1 MKYLIAIMALLLV
14 ILIASL
20 WVGHGSYPAKWQLEK
35 EIAEIKESNQKQ
47 TDLNRQIRA
56 ELEDAHSG
64 NAAVEE
70 RARSELGMIRSKE
83 IFYEVILD
91 TRDEQQVVPK
101 VKAVEDEVNS
111 QEILKSQQ

>member
-1 MKYLIAIMALLLV
+1 MKYLIAVMALLLV

-35 EIAEIKESNQKQ
+35 EIADIKASNAGQ

-56 ELEDAHSG
+56 ELEDAQSG

-83 IFYEVILD
+83 TFYEVILD
-91 TRDEQQVVPK
+91 TRNEQQPLPK
-101 VKAVEDEVNS
+101 VKAANDTVRELIPS
-111 QEILKSQQ
+111 Q

>member
-1 MKYLIAIMALLLV
+1 MKYLIAVMALLLV

-35 EIAEIKESNQKQ
+35 EIEEIKQSNKKQ

-56 ELEDAHSG
+56 ELEDAQSG

-83 IFYEVILD
+83 TFYEVILD
-91 TRDEQQVVPK
+91 TRDEQQVLPK
-101 VKAVEDEVNS
+101 VKAVDEQA
-111 QEILKSQQ
+111 QEAQQQ

>member
-1 MKYLIAIMALLLV
+1 MKYLIAVMALLLV

-35 EIAEIKESNQKQ
+35 EIADIKASNATQ

-56 ELEDAHSG
+56 ELEDAQSG

-83 IFYEVILD
+83 TFYEVILD
-91 TRDEQQVVPK
+91 TRDEQQVLPK
-101 VKAVEDEVNS
+101 VKATNDDSVQELLPS
-111 QEILKSQQ
+111 Q

>member
-35 EIAEIKESNQKQ
+35 KVAEIKQSNEKQ
-47 TDLNRQIRA
+47 TDVNRQIRA
-56 ELEDAHSG
+56 ELEDAQSG
-64 NAAVEE
+64 SAAVEE

-83 IFYEVILD
+83 TFYEVILD
-91 TRDEQQVVPK
+91 TRGEQQALPK
-101 VKAVEDEVNS
+101 VRASDDQVPTQVIIK
-111 QEILKSQQ
+111 QQ